1 MLTNKKAVIFDLD
14 GTLVDSLG
22 IWGEIDIEYLGSYG
36 LEVPNGLQHEIEG
49 LSFTETAAY
58 FKEHF
63 PIEESLDEIKET
75 WKQMA
80 MEKYRCS
87 VQLKAGVREFLP
99 YLKERGILM
108 AVASSNDRTL
118 IEAVLES
125 HGIRS
130 FFSHIVTA
138 CEVNRGK
145 PAPDVYLK
153 AARKLGVKPEE
164 CLVFEDIVAGIMA
177 GKNAGMSVCAVEDG
191 YSMFQKEEKRQAADY
206 YITTY
211 EQVITDTYEEL

>member
-22 IWGEIDIEYLGSYG
+22 IWGDIDIEYLGSYG

-63 PIEESLDEIKET
+63 PIKESLDEIKET

-80 MEKYRCS
+80 MEKYRYS
-87 VQLKAGVREFLP
+87 VQLKAGVSKFLP
-99 YLKERGILM
+99 YLKEKGILM

-125 HGIRS
+125 HGIRG
-130 FFSHIVTA
+130 FFSNIVTA

-145 PAPDVYLK
+145 PAPDVYLR
-153 AARKLGVKPEE
+153 AAQKLGVKPEE

-177 GKNAGMSVCAVEDG
+177 GKNAGMRVCAVEDG
-191 YSMFQKEEKRQAADY
+191 YSMFQKEEKRQTADY

-211 EQVITDTYEEL
+211 EEVITDTYEEL